1 MNDRKHF
8 TLMIWFAVAM
18 TVVALSGCSST
29 GQSAPPNPVSAPSSS
44 TPGGTPP
51 ATTPRPMFYDFGDIP
66 VPTELE
72 IVQNESYVFQSG
84 PFKAGLMTFK
94 GRVDINSVIN
104 FFQMALPREGWKT
117 KGGFRYRRSVLIFEK
132 QDKTCVINLYT
143 KLYYTYVEVYV
154 APMSSQ
160 F

>member
-1 MNDRKHF
+1 MKDRNRYRP
-8 TLMIWFAVAM
+8 MIWLAVIV
-18 TVVALSGCSST
+18 TVVVLSGCSST
-29 GQSAPPNPVSAPSSS
+29 GGQSAPPNPVTQQSGQPSSAPGSS
-44 TPGGTPP
+44 
-51 ATTPRPMFYDFGDIP
+51 PRPMFYDFPDIP

-72 IVQNESYVFQSG
+72 ISQNESYVFQSG
-84 PFKAGLMTFK
+84 SFKAGLMTFK

-104 FFQMALPREGWKT
+104 FFQMAMPREGWKA
-117 KGGFRYRRSVLIFEK
+117 KGGFRYRRSVLVYEK